1 MKHAKGHAHASRS
14 KQYAMHPA
22 KQAMSIYKSQL
33 VFKVL
38 CAGMMC
44 IMYTDHLDVQ
54 LAVHSVWHAA
64 KALDAAHTG

>member
-1 MKHAKGHAHASRS
+1 
-14 KQYAMHPA
+14 MHPA